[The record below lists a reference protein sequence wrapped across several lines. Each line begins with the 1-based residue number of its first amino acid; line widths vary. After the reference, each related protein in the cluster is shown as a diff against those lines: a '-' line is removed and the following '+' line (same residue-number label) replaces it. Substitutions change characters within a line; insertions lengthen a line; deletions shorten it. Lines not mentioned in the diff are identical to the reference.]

1 MVTVLNQVNAE
12 WLYGEVRGQ
21 KGKFPA
27 TFIDY
32 IPANLTVLSTPT
44 DSSPSGSILVSNKLG
59 LKKIFA

>member
-27 TFIDY
+27 AFIDH
-32 IPANLTVLSTPT
+32 IPANLSVLSTPT
-44 DSSPSGSILVSNKLG
+44 DSSPSGSVTVSHRDCSFN
-59 LKKIFA
+59 F